1 MNVLKITTKW
11 SCGQWERKMDKQAI
25 QRIANAQKHVK
36 LMAKQFG
43 RDSQQYKDAIKYQAD
58 IVLKQMTGA

>member
-1 MNVLKITTKW
+1 
-11 SCGQWERKMDKQAI
+11 MDKQSM

-43 RDSQQYKDAIKYQAD
+43 RDSQQYKDAVKYQAD
-58 IVLKQMTGA
+58 LVLKQMTRA